1 MERLQFQVLYRQ
13 FLLRVV
19 DLELLSAQG
28 DPTKLLGQFA
38 TVLLTF
44 SFLVSVPVLFMG
56 LGARRISPEGG
67 WTFEHFLIA
76 TTMVV
81 VGLFSVLSW
90 DSAFPDR
97 RDVLILAPLPVRAR
111 TLFLAKLAA
120 LGAGLSLSIFALN
133 GVSGLLY
140 PLFFTPANSGF
151 LSVFRSLAAYWLTIV
166 AAAAFLFG
174 SVLTIQGVASKILR
188 RQLFLKVSALLQ
200 VLTFCLFL
208 SVYVLRAVARGT
220 GRPGRAREPDAAR
233 IFTFLLVSRVVPAAQ
248 RFDGAGLHSTR
259 PARLD
264 RFGYLCSRNCGLD
277 PALLP
282 AYAASD
288 CRRTRHIAKF
298 TSFAWAAEHHQF
310 GRQCSLAVQPS
321 HTAEESAASS
331 HSQPLSG
338 RWVCRHAHTSQASTR
353 EWGSDRRGVIDCEH
367 PDVVR
372 RGGGGPH
379 CLLDAHHAPGK
390 LALSRGRTSSRRHV
404 LQGRQKIVPAT
415 RRGARLGKLLQHS
428 SSRIWPWRIAGAYLV
443 ALGLVG
449 SILAD
454 LCMHGFHKIPFSCSY
469 QPGKAN
475 IQFAFWGFL
484 ALLPFARM
492 AANHAWET
500 LQHPSGRV
508 SIIVSLCALAM
519 AARWRTRR
527 AAKLADAMQFEEVD
541 EPQIVSLE
549 LSTDGVL
556 LRNSL

>member
-188 RQLFLKVSALLQ
+188 RQLFLRVSALLQ

-208 SVYVLRAVARGT
+208 SVYVLEPSLEARAALVAPENQTLLASLPSYWFLGLFQQLNGSMEPAFIPLARRAWIALAISALGT
-220 GRPGRAREPDAAR
+220 VASILLSYLHTLRRIVEEPD
-233 IFTFLLVSRVVPAAQ
+233 I
-248 RFDGAGLHSTR
+248 
-259 PARLD
+259 
-264 RFGYLCSRNCGLD
+264 
-277 PALLP
+277 LP
-282 AYAASD
+282 
-288 CRRTRHIAKF
+288 
-298 TSFAWAAEHHQF
+298 
-310 GRQCSLAVQPS
+310 
-321 HTAEESAASS
+321 
-331 HSQPLSG
+331 
-338 RWVCRHAHTSQASTR
+338 
-353 EWGSDRRGVIDCEH
+353 
-367 PDVVR
+367 
-372 RGGGGPH
+372 
-379 CLLDAHHAPGK
+379 
-390 LALSRGRTSSRRHV
+390 SSRRSHGPPRITSSLDNAV
-404 LQGRQKIVPAT
+404 LLFSLRTLLRSQQHRLILSLYLGVGFAVMLILLRPALGNGAAT
-415 RRGARLGKLLQHS
+415 AGALLTVSILMLCVAAVAVRTVFSMPIMLRANWLFRVAALQPVATYSKAVRRSFLLLAVAPVWAAFAALFFS
-428 SSRIWPWRIAGAYLV
+428 IWPWRIAAAYLV

-454 LCMHGFHKIPFSCSY
+454 LCLHGFHKIPFTCSY

-484 ALLPFARM
+484 VLLPFTRM
-492 AANHAWET
+492 AANHVWKT
-500 LQHPSGRV
+500 LQHPSGRAV
-508 SIIVSLCALAM
+508 IIVSLCALAM